1 MMIIPSTLFVG
12 LSATLL
18 VLLLLT
24 ACGPTPDAESTTA
37 APLPAATDTVANA
50 LLAPVLEPV
59 ALDSSYFTFQDGY
72 IELNWK
78 ILANVNFEEKYND
91 LVESYILYPAFEPV
105 VQMLDGQPVRIRGY
119 VIPIDETGVENLL
132 VLSAFPFSNCFFCGN
147 AGPESIMEVRLKE
160 EGKRFKMDEQITF
173 RGTLRLNDSDVYAL
187 NYILESAEQ
196 VGRSKR

>member
-1 MMIIPSTLFVG
+1 MMIIPNTLFVG
-12 LSATLL
+12 LYATLL
-18 VLLLLT
+18 LLLLLT
-24 ACGPTPDAESTTA
+24 ACGPTPSSENATEA
-37 APLPAATDTVANA
+37 HLPAATDTVANA

-91 LVESYILYPAFEPV
+91 LVESYILYPVFEPV
-105 VQMLDGQPVRIRGY
+105 VQMLDEQPVNIRGY